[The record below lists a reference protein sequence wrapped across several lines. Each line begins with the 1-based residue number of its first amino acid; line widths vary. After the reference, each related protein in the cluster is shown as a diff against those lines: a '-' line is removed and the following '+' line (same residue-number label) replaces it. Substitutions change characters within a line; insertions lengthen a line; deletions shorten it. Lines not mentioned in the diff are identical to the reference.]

1 MNLLAWPA
9 LLLLLALP
17 VLLLLALHSP
27 RPREVVVGS
36 LMLWQRV
43 RTAMPPPRARRHKLE
58 PLLWLLVAAALTGA
72 FGAARPAVS
81 HATPRERVAVF
92 VEALGGANH
101 AYADV
106 RERAQAECPGAEL
119 EFWLPGEPV
128 AEFEATPLA
137 AGTVESELA
146 QFQTRAA
153 GADGYLLFLC
163 APHQGAEA
171 IGRVMPRLTVP
182 RASVVYELWS
192 EGEFV
197 FARTSGAAPTVEG
210 AQWLRSADGLHEY
223 QGTSPTVTLTDAE
236 GFTRTLARSG
246 LHIGI
251 GQDWTGRQHAALL
264 AALAPDPGEPTVWL
278 GAWEQRPALRIL
290 RGTPA
295 ELADAEFGW
304 LPDHPLF
311 SELPMASF
319 DWRSSGRVLPPDRES
334 RSLLTASVGGRM
346 LGDVIRLSADGQVL
360 EFAGDPFSEAPI
372 EAAAL
377 LLDNALGVLT
387 GVRPSSAPRYAPE
400 STGNNA
406 ALRLPSRRAAF
417 AAPFA
422 PIGQWRTVR
431 PQPEPTEL
439 SHWLLMLAATASAA
453 AAVLLLVP
461 GRAR

>member
-1 MNLLAWPA
+1 MSLLAWPA

-17 VLLLLALHSP
+17 ALLLLALRSP

-43 RTAMPPPRARRHKLE
+43 RSAMPPPRARRQKLE

-81 HATPRERVAVF
+81 HAAPRERVAVF
-92 VEALGGANH
+92 VEALGGANRGL
-101 AYADV
+101 ADV
-106 RERAQAECPGAEL
+106 RERARAECPGAEL
-119 EFWLPGEPV
+119 EFWMPGEPS
-128 AEFEATPLA
+128 AEFEASALA
-137 AGTVESELA
+137 AGTLESELA
-146 QFQTRAA
+146 QFQSRTA

-163 APHQGAEA
+163 APYQGAEA
-171 IGRVMPRLTVP
+171 IGRVMPRLTAP

-197 FARTSGAAPTVEG
+197 FARASGAAPNVEG

-223 QGTSPTVTLTDAE
+223 QGSAPTVTLTDAE
-236 GFTRTLARSG
+236 GFTRKLARSG

-264 AALAPDPGEPTVWL
+264 AALAPDPGEPALWL
-278 GAWEQRPALRIL
+278 GAWEQRPAVRIL

-295 ELADAEFGW
+295 ELANAEFGW

-319 DWRSSGRVLPPDRES
+319 DWRSSGRVLPPDPQA
-334 RSLLTASVGGRM
+334 RSLLTASVGGQV
-346 LGDVIRLSADGQVL
+346 LGDVIRLSADGTVL
-360 EFAGDPFSEAPI
+360 EFAGDPFSEAPV

-377 LLDNALGVLT
+377 LLDNAIGVLT
-387 GVRPSSAPRYAPE
+387 GARPSSAPRYAPE
-400 STGNNA
+400 VSGENS
-406 ALRLPSRRAAF
+406 ALQLPTRRAAF
-417 AAPFA
+417 AAPFT
-422 PIGQWRTVR
+422 PVGQWRSVR

-439 SHWLLMLAATASAA
+439 SHWLLVCAAVASAA
-453 AAVLLLVP
+453 AAVLLLIP
-461 GRAR
+461 RRAL